1 MGKSWSANQERA
13 WYYACDYNWFATEFH
28 KKMFVENL
36 MVNPKAAHRSG
47 QPHDFIVNML
57 VAQQSAEKYPV
68 VMWPHRYN
76 SDKQPEIAEDLS
88 NHLNLVITQKM
99 NLSKDDYY
107 TTLGQAAIIFS
118 CALHENLGIS
128 VMEGT
133 LAGAIPV
140 VPDRASYAEMYLDV
154 FKYPSEW
161 TSSWDNYVSNR
172 DKVVNFIRHR
182 VEQRHNL
189 LSQLKEQQTILIDKY
204 LNANIMFDRILGV

>member
-1 MGKSWSANQERA
+1 
-13 WYYACDYNWFATEFH
+13 
-28 KKMFVENL
+28 
-36 MVNPKAAHRSG
+36 
-47 QPHDFIVNML
+47 
-57 VAQQSAEKYPV
+57 
-68 VMWPHRYN
+68 MWPHRYN
-76 SDKQPEIAEDLS
+76 ADKQPEIAEDL
-88 NHLNLVITQKM
+88 NKDLNIFITQKHK
-99 NLSKDDYY
+99 LDKDAYY
-107 TTLGQAAIIFS
+107 ETMGQSAAIFS

-128 VMEGT
+128 VMEAT
-133 LAGAIPV
+133 LTGAIPC